1 MVENN
6 IKNTPL
12 KKWSDD
18 NKEFIDLYM
27 IELKKKYYII
37 KKTPN
42 RKTNQKKYIK
52 TEKGK
57 QAHQRACKS
66 YYQKNKEKYKEK
78 YLEKKLKLKKI
89 TET

>member
-27 IELKKKYYII
+27 IELKKK
-37 KKTPN
+37 
-42 RKTNQKKYIK
+42 
-52 TEKGK
+52 
-57 QAHQRACKS
+57 
-66 YYQKNKEKYKEK
+66 
-78 YLEKKLKLKKI
+78 
-89 TET
+89 